1 MAKSRETNRRRL
13 HVERLAD
20 VPLREV
26 SGICLRRGRNR
37 KMSLVA
43 IGDHAAHLAW
53 TSLPSKTNRKL
64 DWHVVDLTRISG
76 SKLPKRDPQIEAVC
90 ADGGGRVL
98 LLQEAPPRAELVDLD
113 ASRVVASVTLR
124 FEGRSQL
131 ARSWLSPTGSRGEG
145 AVLLPGGHLL
155 IAKEKDPA
163 AFIEFGPRGARSRG
177 LKRDNALPGGAVW
190 PVATGKQTLVAC
202 AVWVPD
208 KTLTKTC
215 ADFSDL
221 EIGPDG
227 WLYLLSDKSA
237 TIARIDDLAPGGGT
251 ASLTTAWRFRD
262 LGGKPEGLAFTAG
275 GRAVVALDKRKPR
288 RNLVLLEPAIAASK
302 GRSQGQKTKPVSRR
316 VARKRAMPVS
326 KIKHGRK

>member
-1 MAKSRETNRRRL
+1 MDVLAGQDKPQT
-13 HVERLAD
+13 RLARCRPHN
-20 VPLREV
+20 V
-26 SGICLRRGRNR
+26 
-37 KMSLVA
+37 
-43 IGDHAAHLAW
+43 
-53 TSLPSKTNRKL
+53 
-64 DWHVVDLTRISG
+64 
-76 SKLPKRDPQIEAVC
+76 EAVC

-98 LLQEAPPRAELVDLD
+98 LFQEAPPRAELVDLD
-113 ASRVVASVTLR
+113 ASRVVASVILR

-131 ARSWLSPTGSRGEG
+131 ARSWLSPNGSRGEG

-227 WLYLLSDKSA
+227 WLYLLSDKSQS
-237 TIARIDDLAPGGGT
+237 IARVAPLVVGEDDVDADEIWPLPT
-251 ASLTTAWRFRD
+251 LD
-262 LGGKPEGLAFTAG
+262 GKPEGLALTRS
-275 GRAVVALDKRKPR
+275 GRAIVALDTKVARE
-288 RNLVLLEPAIAASK
+288 NLVLLDPPIAA
-302 GRSQGQKTKPVSRR
+302 GGNGKT
-316 VARKRAMPVS
+316 
-326 KIKHGRK
+326 

>member
-1 MAKSRETNRRRL
+1 MAKDRETKRRRL
-13 HVERLAD
+13 RVERVAD

-26 SGICLRRGRNR
+26 SGICLRRGRDR

-43 IGDHAAHLAW
+43 IGDHAAHRAW
-53 TSLPSKTNRKL
+53 TSLPGKTNRKP
-64 DWHVVDLTRISG
+64 DWHVVDLTT
-76 SKLPKRDPQIEAVC
+76 IEAVC

-124 FEGRSQL
+124 FGGRSPL
-131 ARSWLSPTGSRGEG
+131 ARSWLSPSGSRGEG

-190 PVATGKQTLVAC
+190 PVASGKQTLVAC

-275 GRAVVALDKRKPR
+275 GSAVVALDKRKPR

-316 VARKRAMPVS
+316 VARKRAMPVTT
-326 KIKHGRK
+326 IKHGRK